1 MFMLTLSFIILIIF
15 RCFVICITITL
26 KQKNPKKL
34 QSREYT
40 FKIESE
46 ILLLNLLTLGKHS
59 PFKSTQS
66 ITVHANG
73 LVSIF

>member
-34 QSREYT
+34 KSREYT

-59 PFKSTQS
+59 LFKSTQS
-66 ITVHANG
+66 ITLHAHG